1 MYAGLETNTSSVPLP
16 MPLAYLIPIGFND
29 LIPPTSPSGWD
40 ACGCNAYTCI
50 DRVWLEFD

>member
-1 MYAGLETNTSSVPLP
+1 MYAGLETNTSSFPLP